1 MALPGRLPELGGGMM
16 AERFHFTFGPV
27 QEFVAQARRTRD
39 LWAGSWLL
47 SYLAENAIV
56 AAERAGARIILP
68 AREEGEREVV
78 TMARGDGAERF
89 GGVPNRFT
97 AEASDP
103 VAAAGGGARASRR
116 LAADRRRG
124 VGALRRAGRPP
135 RQRHARDLGAPG
147 GELLGH

>member
-89 GGVPNRFT
+89 GGVPNRFA
-97 AEASDP
+97 AEASDSG
-103 VAAAGGGARASRR
+103 AAARAAARDRKRVVEGSRGDAMGAASR
-116 LAADRRRG
+116 
-124 VGALRRAGRPP
+124 
-135 RQRHARDLGAPG
+135 
-147 GELLGH
+147 

>member
-1 MALPGRLPELGGGMM
+1 MASPRRLSELGGGMM

-56 AAERAGARIILP
+56 AAERARARIILP

-78 TMARGDGAERF
+78 TMARSDGAERF
-89 GGVPNRFT
+89 GGVPNRFA
-97 AEASDP
+97 AEASDS
-103 VAAAGGGARASRR
+103 VAAARAAARGLRDAWRRVAGAAW
-116 LAADRRRG
+116 
-124 VGALRRAGRPP
+124 
-135 RQRHARDLGAPG
+135 ARFGAPAAPPG
-147 GELLGH
+147 TGTPQFWEGRVAR